1 MRPCGFPSRVA
12 MDQPYLL
19 LHLSKTCR
27 VMLRCGQEIS
37 LGRAKTNGLI
47 FEDPTLSRFHATI
60 NWSGRQ
66 PVITDCKSQAG
77 IVVDNRKVDRKFL
90 VSKHKI
96 LLGKTRLV
104 AEYCRVKTP
113 PEERTKPK
121 ISEGTPSA
129 ILEDYSNNSVIILS
143 EKSRADEGGLLTN
156 TKTFHKYLLQ
166 LEHNHRTGTLH
177 LTDEETKRKA
187 RITLAGGKIIDA
199 RLGVLRD
206 LHALVKIVD
215 FSRIS
220 YDFVRKVE
228 VGPRELSL
236 CPTILIA
243 RIDRYRA
250 NLTRKT

>member
-1 MRPCGFPSRVA
+1 

-27 VMLRCGQEIS
+27 VMLRCGQGIS

-60 NWSGRQ
+60 NWSRRQ

-90 VSKHKI
+90 VSKHRI

-121 ISEGTPSA
+121 ISIKEETPSA
-129 ILEDYSNNSVIILS
+129 ILEDYSNNNSVIILS

-156 TKTFHKYLLQ
+156 TKAFHKYLLQ
-166 LEHNHRTGTLH
+166 LEYNHRTGTLH

-199 RLGVLRD
+199 KLGVLRD

-215 FSRIS
+215 FKKTS

-228 VGPRELSL
+228 VGARKLSL
-236 CPTILIA
+236 CPTIFLA
-243 RIDRYRA
+243 RLDQYRERA
-250 NLTRKT
+250 NGP